1 MRGQEDRRAT
11 RARLPNHGQ
20 ELALHKR
27 IQPVG
32 GLIEDEQLGV
42 EEEREQERDLAP
54 IAAREVPQVTVQ
66 VEPESLGELVAAG
79 RIEATPQVSETGGQ
93 LHCGKSVGQ
102 PQFAGNVGQPA
113 PHRHPVAGR
122 VEAEGANPA
131 LSGQ

>member
-1 MRGQEDRRAT
+1 M
-11 RARLPNHGQ
+11 
-20 ELALHKR
+20 
-27 IQPVG
+27 
-32 GLIEDEQLGV
+32 
-42 EEEREQERDLAP
+42 
-54 IAAREVPQVTVQ
+54 TVQ

-79 RIEATPQVSETGGQ
+79 RIEAASQVSETGGQ

-102 PQFAGNVGQPA
+102 SQLSGHIGQPA